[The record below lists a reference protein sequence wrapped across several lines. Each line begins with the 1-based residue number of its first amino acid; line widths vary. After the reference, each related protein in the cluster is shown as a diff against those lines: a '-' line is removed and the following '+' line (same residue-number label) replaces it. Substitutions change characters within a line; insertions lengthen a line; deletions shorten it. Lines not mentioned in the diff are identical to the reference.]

1 MKCSVVCLVFI
12 SILFT
17 INPTECED
25 TKGQPFPDMNVLP
38 FPEMSELPFPEI
50 EEQNMTAKKGQF
62 ILAKKKSQAFL
73 ARRAQAFLTRKGHL
87 LLNTTG
93 LPVPL
98 PSEATTG
105 APNVETTITGPIVSE
120 RLKALTEVLNYDVSK
135 LDVKNETQVQPFYDR
150 YQKSFN
156 KEYANEKERE
166 ERLDLF
172 KKSIE
177 KIQEHNNNT
186 MATYQKGI
194 NELSDL
200 TWAEV
205 VKYKLGLLRDGGGD
219 PNCLPPHVD
228 RILKG
233 ISSTLLFIQGFMIIT
248 SICITL
254 STAAAP
260 GSSNIPDEWDW
271 RKYGMVTPPR
281 NQGKCG
287 SCWSFAAACVLES
300 HNMKRL
306 IAEGKFDP
314 KSQPKIT
321 VSEQNM
327 IDCSGDYGTLACEG
341 GMPQQAFKYVY
352 ENKGINGVDV
362 YPYTGK
368 KDKCGYNAANRVDVD
383 VREGQRLESGKD
395 NDLAAAIYNYG
406 PVAIAVHT
414 TDDMLAFKKGIF
426 NDPKCNPNDVN
437 HAVVAIGYHK
447 DYFIIKNSWGPE
459 WGEGG
464 FIRISRS
471 KVNNCGVSEQGYYP
485 IVPNA
490 VQTRAM
496 IDKLKVV

>member
-1 MKCSVVCLVFI
+1 
-12 SILFT
+12 
-17 INPTECED
+17 
-25 TKGQPFPDMNVLP
+25 
-38 FPEMSELPFPEI
+38 
-50 EEQNMTAKKGQF
+50 
-62 ILAKKKSQAFL
+62 
-73 ARRAQAFLTRKGHL
+73 
-87 LLNTTG
+87 
-93 LPVPL
+93 
-98 PSEATTG
+98 
-105 APNVETTITGPIVSE
+105 
-120 RLKALTEVLNYDVSK
+120 
-135 LDVKNETQVQPFYDR
+135 
-150 YQKSFN
+150 
-156 KEYANEKERE
+156 
-166 ERLDLF
+166 
-172 KKSIE
+172 
-177 KIQEHNNNT
+177 
-186 MATYQKGI
+186 
-194 NELSDL
+194 
-200 TWAEV
+200 
-205 VKYKLGLLRDGGGD
+205 
-219 PNCLPPHVD
+219 
-228 RILKG
+228 
-233 ISSTLLFIQGFMIIT
+233 
-248 SICITL
+248 
-254 STAAAP
+254 
-260 GSSNIPDEWDW
+260 
-271 RKYGMVTPPR
+271 MVTPPR

-341 GMPQQAFKYVY
+341 GLYCRYSHERPSPAHLVGMPQQAFKYVY

-368 KDKCGYNAANRVDVD
+368 KDKCGYNVANRVDVN

-414 TDDMLAFKKGIF
+414 TDDMLAFNLFHWVFIGTGILVYLSIRKGIF

-471 KVNNCGVSEQGYYP
+471 KLNNCGVSEQGYYP

-490 VQTRAM
+490 VETRAM